1 MIRTESLGV
10 LLAALLVG
18 CGGGRPSFEGKS
30 VEELKAMLADA
41 DPKVQAQGAYGLGQ
55 KGREA
60 AAAVPGLV
68 KALASND
75 AQVRQYAARA
85 LGRIGPEARAAVP
98 ALAEALRAPPWMVQ
112 RQAAVAL
119 GEIGPD
125 AKSALPALKKLRDD
139 ENRPLR
145 EAVREAIKK
154 IGP

>member
-1 MIRTESLGV
+1 MIRTESLAV
-10 LLAALLVG
+10 PLMALLIG

-30 VEELKAMLADA
+30 IEELETMLADA

-60 AAAVPGLV
+60 VAAVPGLV
-68 KALASND
+68 KALGSND
-75 AQVRQYAARA
+75 TQVRQYAARA

-98 ALAEALRAPPWMVQ
+98 ALVEALRTPPWMVQ

-125 AKSALPALKKLRDD
+125 ARVAVPVLEKLRDD
-139 ENRPLR
+139 DNRPLR